1 MELEEKIEQL
11 EAELAQVKVEIKQ
24 VLVDLKELIVRD
36 ENPLSGARP
45 NSVSHNG
52 QGAAITDTAEV

>member
-11 EAELAQVKVEIKQ
+11 ETELAQVKVDIKQ

-36 ENPLSGARP
+36 ENPLSGAP
-45 NSVSHNG
+45 PSSVARNG
-52 QGAAITDTAEV
+52 QETATPDSAEV